1 MAEKPTYKELEQRI
15 KELEK
20 EAAEHKQA
28 KEVLKETE
36 QKYQHLT
43 ESLLDTVYEFDRKG
57 RFTYVNEAGTHMFGY
72 SKEEILNGLR
82 VQDTMVERDRDLSQR
97 AISEIF
103 KGNTTVGERTFLRKD
118 GTQFIGEIH
127 SGPIYKGE
135 EMVGVRGVLR
145 DITTSKQVEEAL
157 RKSEKKYRDLV
168 ENISDVIYFT
178 NKNGVMTYI
187 SPAIESVLGY
197 SPSEIIGKP
206 FTEFIYEEDLP
217 RMKKRFEEILSGLI
231 KPSEYRLLNKSG
243 EIRWISASSKPVFRE
258 NQVIGIQGV
267 LTDITEHKRADD
279 ALHREKEKFRVLVEG
294 SPLGVLLIG
303 DDGRYE
309 YINPKFIEI
318 FGYTLEDVPTGREW
332 FRKAYPDQ
340 QYRNQVIS
348 TWISDLKKIEIWEAR
363 SRIFT
368 VMCKD
373 GSEKVIN
380 FRSVAMETGEQLV
393 IYEDITEKNRLEAQ
407 LQQAHKMEAI
417 GTLAGGIA
425 HDFNNLLMGI
435 LGSTSLMLF
444 NIKSNHPH
452 YESLKNVEQHVQSGA
467 KLTKQLLGIAKGG
480 KYEVKPTDLNKLLE
494 KTSEMFS
501 RTSKDI
507 RVYTKYQTDIWPVEV
522 DQSQIEQVLLNLYV
536 NAWQAM
542 PNGGDLYLQSENV
555 FLDEEHVKLL
565 SLKPGRCVRLTITD
579 TGVGMDEATIQRI
592 FDPFFTTKEM
602 RRGTGLGLASV
613 YGIIR
618 NHDGIIGVFSKKGEG
633 ATFTIYLAAS
643 DKQIIEENEMPR
655 EVLKGIE
662 MVLLVDDEDS
672 IIDVGEKILHMMGYQ
687 VLSARSGKEAV
698 ELYQKNQATIDMVVL
713 DMIMPEM
720 GGEETY
726 DKLKEINPQ
735 VKVLLSSGYSID
747 GKAKEILEKGCDG
760 FIQKPFTMEELSQ
773 KIREILDKK

>member
-1 MAEKPTYKELEQRI
+1 MTEKPPYKELEQRI

-20 EAAEHKQA
+20 EASDHKQA
-28 KEVLKETE
+28 KKALRVSE
-36 QKYQHLT
+36 QKYRHLT
-43 ESLLDTVYEFDRKG
+43 ESLLDTVYEFDRDG

-72 SKEEILNGLR
+72 SKQEILNGLR
-82 VQDTMVERDRDLSQR
+82 VQDTMVEEVHDLSQR
-97 AISEIF
+97 AIREIF

-127 SGPIYKGE
+127 AGPIYKE
-135 EMVGVRGVLR
+135 EEVVGVRGVLR
-145 DITTSKQVEEAL
+145 DITASKQAEEAL
-157 RKSEKKYRDLV
+157 RESELKFRGLFDLSPQAIAVTEVETGRLIDVNDTFCKVTKYDK
-168 ENISDVIYFT
+168 E
-178 NKNGVMTYI
+178 
-187 SPAIESVLGY
+187 EVLGRTTTELGFY
-197 SPSEIIGKP
+197 SKEDRSR
-206 FTEFIYEEDLP
+206 FIDKLQP
-217 RMKKRFEEILSGLI
+217 T
-231 KPSEYRLLNKSG
+231 G
-243 EIRWISASSKPVFRE
+243 EIH
-258 NQVIGIQGV
+258 G
-267 LTDITEHKRADD
+267 
-279 ALHREKEKFRVLVEG
+279 
-294 SPLGVLLIG
+294 
-303 DDGRYE
+303 
-309 YINPKFIEI
+309 
-318 FGYTLEDVPTGREW
+318 LEMD
-332 FRKAYPDQ
+332 FKA
-340 QYRNQVIS
+340 
-348 TWISDLKKIEIWEAR
+348 
-363 SRIFT
+363 
-368 VMCKD
+368 KD
-373 GSEKVIN
+373 GSIIN
-380 FRSVAMETGEQLV
+380 AVMFARYIQLKGKTF
-393 IYEDITEKNRLEAQ
+393 IITTFLDMTERKRLESQ

-444 NIKSNHPH
+444 NITSNHPH

-467 KLTKQLLGIAKGG
+467 KLTKQLLGISRGG

-555 FLDEEHVKLL
+555 FLDEEHVRLL

-602 RRGTGLGLASV
+602 GRGTGLGLASV
-613 YGIIR
+613 YGIIK
-618 NHDGIIGVFSKKGEG
+618 NHDGIIDVFSKKGEG
-633 ATFTIYLAAS
+633 TTFTIYLQAS
-643 DKQIIEENEMPR
+643 DKQIIEEKETSR
-655 EVLKGIE
+655 EVLKGVE

-672 IIDVGEKILHMMGYQ
+672 IVDVGEEILNMMGYQ
-687 VLSARSGKEAV
+687 VLSARGGKEAV
-698 ELYQKNQATIDMVVL
+698 ELYQKNQATIDIVVL

-726 DKLKEINPQ
+726 DTLKEINPK

-760 FIQKPFTMEELSQ
+760 FIQKPFTIEELSQ